1 MAKDK
6 THGCNMHLPVC
17 LAQIACDGTTVK
29 QAGTDCAKCR
39 EKMAKRSKAPPP
51 LRGANTKPPKVAL

>member
-17 LAQIACDGTTVK
+17 ASQVACDGTSVK
-29 QAGTDCAKCR
+29 TDGASCSKCR
-39 EKMAKRSKAPPP
+39 DKMAKKAKAPPP
-51 LRGANTKPPKVAL
+51 LRGSNTKPPKASL